1 MRRIIAILAWVAAAA
16 ALVSCKENNPFELNV
31 PPTIDVTSG
40 ADIAFKAIGGSGA
53 IEVEPVEGQLS
64 VTTAQSDWCHLS
76 VSGNRIEVSVDPY
89 DGLESRYAVLDMK
102 AGNASGQT
110 IVHQFGVIIKEYAWK
125 DVTVKNPAQDLTFP
139 YDADETP
146 VVPTCDADWVTFT
159 VTPDKLVAHVTENAA
174 KDYREAL
181 VHWALGSITGE
192 FVIGQF
198 DLADAGLLGT
208 WTWHGYHNRKTDYP
222 MTSTLT
228 EKADGT
234 YHLTMDYS
242 SKTSSSAIDINLEI
256 DGLYLEKNRLMLP
269 LGGYAGTYTMENL
282 RTGVKTVYYAFPLF
296 ATESGRI
303 TFEEATTEGAL
314 PLVISRDAETGNWQA
329 VADPDAYPDLTFRF
343 EMWETR
349 DHEDI
354 SRSGLVLYN
363 ISMVK
368 E

>member
-16 ALVSCKENNPFELNV
+16 ALVSCKENNPFELIV

-53 IEVEPVEGQLS
+53 IEVAPVEGQLS

-76 VSGNRIEVSVDPY
+76 VSGNRIEVSVDNY

-110 IVHQFGVIIKEYAWK
+110 IVHQFGVIIKGYAWK
-125 DVTVKNPAQDLTFP
+125 DITVKNPAQDITFA

-146 VVPTCDADWVTFT
+146 VVPTCDANWVSFT
-159 VTPDKLVAHVTENAA
+159 VTPDKLVAHVKENAG

-198 DLADAGLLGT
+198 DLADAGLLGE
-208 WTWHGYHNRKTDYP
+208 WTWHGYHNGKTDYP
-222 MTSTLT
+222 MASILT
-228 EKADGT
+228 ENADGT
-234 YHLTMDYS
+234 FHMKMDYS
-242 SKTSSSAIDINLEI
+242 AKTSSSAIDINLDI

-269 LGGYAGTYTMENL
+269 LGGYAGTYTLENL
-282 RTGVKTVYYAFPLF
+282 RTGVKTVYHAFPLF
-296 ATESGRI
+296 AAGSGRLL
-303 TFEEATTEGAL
+303 FEDAITEGAL
-314 PLVISRDAETGNWQA
+314 PLVISRDAETGTWQA
-329 VADPDAYPDLTFRF
+329 VADPEAYPDHTFRF
-343 EMWETR
+343 EMWDNRNHEET
-349 DHEDI
+349 
-354 SRSGLVLYN
+354 SRSGLVLSN

-368 E
+368 D

>member
-16 ALVSCKENNPFELNV
+16 ALVSCKENNPFELIV

-40 ADIAFKAIGGSGA
+40 ADIAFMAIGGSGA
-53 IEVEPVEGQLS
+53 IEVAPVEGQLS

-125 DVTVKNPAQDLTFP
+125 DITVKNPAQDLTFA

-146 VVPTCDADWVTFT
+146 VVPTCDADWVSFT
-159 VTPDKLVAHVTENAA
+159 VTPDKLVAHVKENAS

-181 VHWALGSITGE
+181 VHWALGSISGE
-192 FVIGQF
+192 FIIGQF
-198 DLADAGLLGT
+198 DLADAGLLGE
-208 WTWHGYHNRKTDYP
+208 WTWHGYHNGRTDYP
-222 MTSTLT
+222 MTSILT

-234 YHLTMDYS
+234 FHLKMDYS
-242 SKTSSSAIDINLEI
+242 SRTSSSAIDIKLEI

-269 LGGYAGTYTMENL
+269 LGSYAGTYTLENL
-282 RTGVKTVYYAFPLF
+282 RTGVTTVYYAFPLF
-296 ATESGRI
+296 ATGTGRLA
-303 TFEEATTEGAL
+303 FEDATTNGAL
-314 PLVISRDAETGNWQA
+314 PLVISRDGETGAWQA
-329 VADPDAYPDLTFRF
+329 VADPDAFPGQTFRF
-343 EMWETR
+343 EMWENR
-349 DHEDI
+349 NHEDI
-354 SRSGLVLYN
+354 SRSGLILSN

-368 E
+368 D